1 MALAHGFLEL
11 NQITHVRFGFFW
23 PHISH
28 GCPRSPLKQKLVCAS
43 TNNKFK
49 STQGHNLLPLEWNK
63 KSFRILRKQNP
74 FRPKPFKSKISKI
87 LNLRNIWSFD
97 YFTA

>member
-11 NQITHVRFGFFW
+11 NQMTHVRFGFFW

-28 GCPRSPLKQKLVCAS
+28 GCPRSPLKQKLVFTS

-49 STQGHNLLPLEWNK
+49 GTQEHNLLPLDRNK
-63 KSFRILRKQNP
+63 KPFRNLRKQNP
-74 FRPKPFKSKISKI
+74 FSPKPFKSKNFKDFESYKY
-87 LNLRNIWSFD
+87 LEF
-97 YFTA
+97 

>member
-1 MALAHGFLEL
+1 MPFAYGFLEL
-11 NQITHVRFGFFW
+11 NQMTHVRFGFFW

-28 GCPRSPLKQKLVCAS
+28 GCPRSPLKQKLACAS

-49 STQGHNLLPLEWNK
+49 STKDITYSPLEWNK
-63 KSFRILRKQNP
+63 KSFRNLRKQNP
-74 FRPKPFKSKISKI
+74 FSPKPFKSKIPKI

>member
-1 MALAHGFLEL
+1 MCALDL
-11 NQITHVRFGFFW
+11 FG
-23 PHISH
+23 PISRM
-28 GCPRSPLKQKLVCAS
+28 GCPRSPLKQKLACTP

-49 STQGHNLLPLEWNK
+49 STQGLNLLPLEWNK
-63 KSFRILRKQNP
+63 KSFKILRKQKP
-74 FRPKPFKSKISKI
+74 FQSKKPFKSKISKI